1 MAVTLPISSVESLTS
16 SSCTSL
22 PDAST
27 DDWMTRG
34 SSFSTSTSTDD
45 VPRMRAWIRG
55 TATTS
60 TTRPMTNM
68 SFLFMTPLSQRKDR
82 SDEHDDS
89 QRPEHDDGGRYD
101 RALREGL
108 IAEDLQHGGPQ
119 HRDVELHQDA
129 LDDRRSLRIEG

>member
-1 MAVTLPISSVESLTS
+1 MAVTLPISSVDSLTS

-34 SSFSTSTSTDD
+34 SSLSISTSTDD
-45 VPRMRAWIRG
+45 VPRMRALISG

-60 TTRPMTNM
+60 RTRPMINK
-68 SFLFMTPLSQRKDR
+68 SFLFMPSSSQRKER
-82 SDEHDDS
+82 SDEHDDG
-89 QRPEHDDGGRYD
+89 QRPEHDDGGGHD

-108 IAEDLQHGGPQ
+108 IAEDLQHRGPQ

-129 LDDRRSLRIEG
+129 LD